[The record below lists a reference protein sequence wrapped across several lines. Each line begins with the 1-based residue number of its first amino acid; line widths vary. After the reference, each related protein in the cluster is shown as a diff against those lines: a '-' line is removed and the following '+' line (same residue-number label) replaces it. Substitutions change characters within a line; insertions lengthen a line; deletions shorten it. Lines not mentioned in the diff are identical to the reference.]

1 MAILPIVRMGHPVLR
16 QRAAEEARIP
26 AADLPALV
34 ADMIETMAAESGVGL
49 AAPQI
54 GLARRIIVYR
64 IPAARQAAEAT
75 SDEGPDTGLETPRAL
90 INPVLEPL
98 DEEIVQ
104 GWEGCLSMPGLR
116 GLVPRWNSLRY
127 SGVDIEGNPVE
138 GVAQG
143 FHARVLQHEVDH
155 LDGVLYI
162 DRMEDFAALTYI
174 EEWHHHLP
182 TAAPVPEAAVEGQA
196 ESETGA

>member
-1 MAILPIVRMGHPVLR
+1 MAVLPIVRMGHPVLR
-16 QRAAEEARIP
+16 QRAVEEARIP
-26 AADLPALV
+26 SEDLPTLV
-34 ADMIETMAAESGVGL
+34 ADMIETMAAEGGVGL

-64 IPAARQAAEAT
+64 VPAARQAGEAA
-75 SDEGPDTGLETPRAL
+75 PDAGLQTPRAL
-90 INPVLEPL
+90 INPVLEPMGE
-98 DEEIVQ
+98 DVVA

-116 GLVPRWNSLRY
+116 GLVPRWNSVRY
-127 SGVDIEGNPVE
+127 SGVDVEGKPVE
-138 GVAQG
+138 GIAGG

-162 DRMEDFAALTYI
+162 DRMEDFASLTYM

-182 TAAPVPEAAVEGQA
+182 PVAVHPAQASAGPPEADTEADKGD
-196 ESETGA
+196 

>member
-1 MAILPIVRMGHPVLR
+1 MAQLPIVRMGHPVLR

-26 AADLPALV
+26 SEDLPALV
-34 ADMIETMAAESGVGL
+34 ADMIETMGAESGVGL

-64 IPAARQAAEAT
+64 VPAARQAGEAA
-75 SDEGPDTGLETPRAL
+75 PDSGLEAPRAL
-90 INPVLEPL
+90 INPVLEPVG
-98 DEEIVQ
+98 DEVVA

-116 GLVPRWNSLRY
+116 GIVPRWNSVRF
-127 SGVDIEGNPVE
+127 SGVDVEGKPVE
-138 GVAQG
+138 GIASG

-162 DRMEDFAALTYI
+162 DRMEDFASLTYM
-174 EEWHHHLP
+174 EEWHHHL
-182 TAAPVPEAAVEGQA
+182 APSAVQNAGLADGDKGE
-196 ESETGA
+196 

>member
-1 MAILPIVRMGHPVLR
+1 MAVLPIVRMGHPVLR
-16 QRAAEEARIP
+16 QRAVEEARIP
-26 AADLPALV
+26 AEDLPALV
-34 ADMIETMAAESGVGL
+34 ADMIETMGAEGGVGL

-64 IPAARQAAEAT
+64 VPAARQAGEAA
-75 SDEGPDTGLETPRAL
+75 PDGGLEVPRAL
-90 INPVLEPL
+90 INPVLEPVGE
-98 DEEIVQ
+98 DVVA

-127 SGVDIEGNPVE
+127 SGVDVEGNPVE
-138 GVAQG
+138 GIASG

-162 DRMEDFAALTYI
+162 DRMEDFASLTYM

-182 TAAPVPEAAVEGQA
+182 PAAAHPAQASAGPAEADKGE
-196 ESETGA
+196 